1 MDSQE
6 HQDQVVE
13 MVRCMVASLGDD
25 VEFPVILD
33 AVTTIACNIVRQAIE
48 ISPEVAGLYVDIM
61 TEELRKALSRGTC
74 Q

>member
-6 HQDQVVE
+6 YQDQVVK
-13 MVRCMVASLGDD
+13 MVRCMVASLGGD
-25 VEFPVILD
+25 VEFPVIID

-48 ISPEVAGLYVDIM
+48 ISPEAAGLYVDIM